1 MNTEKIS
8 DAELE
13 VLKILWAS
21 EGPLSERQI
30 IDALTKETKWHRATI
45 QTLIRR
51 LYEKGVVQREK
62 KEIFYYSSLISEE
75 QYAKEQT
82 RDFLN
87 KVYRGSARNLVSTML
102 SNDILSEKDMDE
114 LKNYWQ
120 ERRHEK

>member
-13 VLKILWAS
+13 VLKILWAR

-30 IDALTKETKWHRATI
+30 IDALNKETKWHRATI

-75 QYAKEQT
+75 EYAKEQT